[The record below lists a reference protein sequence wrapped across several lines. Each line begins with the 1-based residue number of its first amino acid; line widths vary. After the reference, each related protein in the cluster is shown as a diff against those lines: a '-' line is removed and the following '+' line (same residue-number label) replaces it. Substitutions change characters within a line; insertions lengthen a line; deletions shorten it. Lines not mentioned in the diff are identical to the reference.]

1 MGPVKQKYL
10 GSKGLII
17 LIAMLSAFVPLS
29 TDLYLPAL
37 PGMSSYFGVSAGRIN
52 LTISLFF
59 VFYALGILIW
69 GPLSDRL
76 GRRVVLIAGLSVY
89 LVASIFCATA
99 QTIEL
104 LTAFRVLQAIGGSAA
119 GAVATAIV
127 KDVFSGKQRES
138 VLAIVQSMVTISPA
152 LAPVLGAFLL
162 KIMSWRGVFWTLAVI
177 GVIALTG
184 ALLFEETI
192 VERNPGR
199 LHQSFAR
206 MAVVLKNPRFTL
218 LLLLFSLT
226 SIAGLAFITSST
238 YIYQDNFHLSSQMY
252 SFYFA
257 VNALAM
263 TAAPMLY
270 LWLVRRFNART
281 IIYVCFGAA
290 AISGMLILLFGQI
303 QPWIFALC
311 MLPSTLAN
319 SIIRPP
325 SVNLMLDQQKGD
337 SGSVS
342 SLIGCTGL
350 LMGSLGMQLMSLPW
364 QNTILALGL
373 LTLVIATFSFIVWP
387 LLNKYVS
394 HFPVETVPDVQQP

>member
-1 MGPVKQKYL
+1 MGQVKQRFL
-10 GSKGLII
+10 GSKGLIL

-37 PGMSSYFGVSAGRIN
+37 PGMSSYFGVDAGRIN

-59 VFYALGILIW
+59 IFYALGTLIW
-69 GPLSDRL
+69 GPLSDKL
-76 GRRVVLIAGLSVY
+76 GRRTVLLVGLSIY
-89 LVASIFCATA
+89 LVASAFCASANTV
-99 QTIEL
+99 EVL
-104 LTAFRVLQAIGGSAA
+104 MAFRIMQAIGGSAA

-127 KDVFSGKQRES
+127 KDVYSGKQRQS

-152 LAPVLGAFLL
+152 VAPVLGAFLL
-162 KIMSWRGVFWTLAVI
+162 KVMSWRGVFWTLMGI
-177 GVIALTG
+177 GILALIG

-206 MAVVLKNPRFTL
+206 MGVVLQNKRFTL

-226 SIAGLAFITSST
+226 SVASLAFITSST
-238 YIYQDNFHLSSQMY
+238 YIYQENFGLSSQVY
-252 SFYFA
+252 SFYFS

-263 TAAPMLY
+263 TLGPMLS
-270 LWLVRRFNART
+270 LWLAKRLDDNK
-281 IIYVCFGAA
+281 IIYVCFGTA
-290 AISGMLILLFGQI
+290 AISGVLICLFGAS

-311 MLPSTLAN
+311 ILPSTLAN
-319 SIIRPP
+319 SCIRPP

-342 SLIGCTGL
+342 SLIGCSGL

-364 QNTILALGL
+364 QNAILAIGV
-373 LTLVIATFSFIVWP
+373 LTLGIAAFSFLVWP
-387 LLNKYVS
+387 LLNRFVLRTALAKTS
-394 HFPVETVPDVQQP
+394 ETA